1 MCALYLQHIAELN
14 NLLPRFLPFLTFLY
28 LSAKQELIH
37 HLLPNDKAI
46 HLRYSLPPISN
57 VLDKI
62 VSLSASM
69 AAWVDYPDE
78 EIPELDES
86 TLKSTLTSALNELK
100 NLLDNYESGM
110 IMTQGVNTVIAGR
123 PNAGKSTLMN
133 MLSGKEKSI
142 VTHIEG
148 TTRDIVENSVRLG
161 TLVLHL
167 SDTAGLRES
176 DDVVEAIGIKKALE
190 RIDTSSLVLAVFD
203 SSRELDGD
211 DKMLIDACK
220 GKKAVAV
227 INKTDLSP
235 AIDTEEIENNF
246 ESSVYISAKN
256 NTGLKELENA
266 VKNILGVEE
275 FDSSAPLIA
284 NQRQKLCIQKAYEN
298 ISEALSAA
306 ELGLT
311 YDAVNVMI
319 DSAVDELL
327 ALTGKKAT
335 EEVVNNIF
343 SRFCVGK

>member
-1 MCALYLQHIAELN
+1 MK
-14 NLLPRFLPFLTFLY
+14 R
-28 LSAKQELIH
+28 
-37 HLLPNDKAI
+37 
-46 HLRYSLPPISN
+46 
-57 VLDKI
+57 
-62 VSLSASM
+62 
-69 AAWVDYPDE
+69 
-78 EIPELDES
+78 
-86 TLKSTLTSALNELK
+86 
-100 NLLDNYESGM
+100 
-110 IMTQGVNTVIAGR
+110 
-123 PNAGKSTLMN
+123 
-133 MLSGKEKSI
+133 
-142 VTHIEG
+142 
-148 TTRDIVENSVRLG
+148 
-161 TLVLHL
+161 
-167 SDTAGLRES
+167 
-176 DDVVEAIGIKKALE
+176 
-190 RIDTSSLVLAVFD
+190 
-203 SSRELDGD
+203 
-211 DKMLIDACK
+211 
-220 GKKAVAV
+220 
-227 INKTDLSP
+227 
-235 AIDTEEIENNF
+235 ENNF